1 MKHGLNTDFLRAM
14 NEMDDMKFFVW
25 LNDQQQGPFS
35 ERTIQKMLAEKQI
48 TKDTLI
54 CPEGGDLDWIPAKDL
69 FLQDSLPESFIPP
82 PSIDELLEQS
92 DDGSRLD
99 IRLNSGEELKI
110 KAIKLYDEMALARV
124 NSKRTEAI
132 KLLKGVSTGI
142 RPWGSIGWVLAA
154 SAVIGTVE
162 SVLSAGT
169 SSTGANL
176 LEEAVRAE
184 RNLYR
189 EGVFFPAGKI
199 QYIETPM
206 PDFWRAYAKT
216 KNATSAFIHNGDEFI
231 SVMTDDGSDCSIRW
245 AAIGRYCYSKSK
257 F

>member
-1 MKHGLNTDFLRAM
+1 M
-14 NEMDDMKFFVW
+14 NFFVW
-25 LNDQQQGPFS
+25 LNDQQEGPFD
-35 ERTIQKMLAEKQI
+35 ERAIQKMLSEKRI

-54 CPEGGDLDWIPAKDL
+54 CPEGSDLDWIPVKDL
-69 FLQDSLPESFIPP
+69 LWQDSLPESLIPP

-110 KAIKLYDEMALARV
+110 KAIRLYDEIALARV
-124 NSKRTEAI
+124 NSKRAEAM
-132 KLLKGVSTGI
+132 KMLKGVSTGI
-142 RPWGSIGWVLAA
+142 APWGSIGWVLAA

-162 SVLSAGT
+162 SVLSAGA

-176 LEEAVRAE
+176 LEEAIRAE
-184 RNLYR
+184 RNLHR
-189 EGVFFPAGKI
+189 EGVFFPVGKI
-199 QYIETPM
+199 QYIETPT
-206 PDFWRAYAKT
+206 PDFWRAYAKI

-231 SVMTDDGSDCSIRW
+231 SVMTDDSSDCSIRW
-245 AAIGRYCYSKSK
+245 TAIGRYCYSKAK

>member
-1 MKHGLNTDFLRAM
+1 M
-14 NEMDDMKFFVW
+14 NEQADMKFFVW
-25 LNDQQQGPFS
+25 LNDQQEGPFD
-35 ERTIQKMLAEKQI
+35 ERAIQKMLSEKRI

-54 CPEGGDLDWIPAKDL
+54 CPEGGDLDWIPVKDL
-69 FLQDSLPESFIPP
+69 LWQDSLPESLIPP
-82 PSIDELLEQS
+82 PTIDELLEQS

-110 KAIKLYDEMALARV
+110 KAIRLYDEITLARV
-124 NSKRTEAI
+124 NSKRAEAM
-132 KLLKGVSTGI
+132 KMLKGASTGI
-142 RPWGSIGWVLAA
+142 APWGSIGWVLAA

-162 SVLSAGT
+162 SVLSAGA

-176 LEEAVRAE
+176 LEEAIRAE
-184 RNLYR
+184 RNLHR
-189 EGVFFPAGKI
+189 EGVFFPVGII
-199 QYIETPM
+199 QYIEAPK

-231 SVMTDDGSDCSIRW
+231 SVMTDDSSDCSIRW
-245 AAIGRYCYSKSK
+245 TAIGRYCYSKTK

>member
-1 MKHGLNTDFLRAM
+1 M
-14 NEMDDMKFFVW
+14 NEQADMKFFVW
-25 LNDQQQGPFS
+25 LNDQQEGPFD
-35 ERTIQKMLAEKQI
+35 ERAIKQMLAEKRI
-48 TKDTLI
+48 TQDTLI
-54 CPEGGDLDWIPAKDL
+54 CLEGGDLDWIPVKDIL
-69 FLQDSLPESFIPP
+69 WQDSLPESLIPP

-99 IRLNSGEELKI
+99 VRLNSGEELKV
-110 KAIKLYDEMALARV
+110 KAIRLYDETALARV

-132 KLLKGVSTGI
+132 KLLSGVSTGI

-162 SVLSAGT
+162 SVLSAST

-176 LEEAVRAE
+176 LDEAVRAE

-189 EGVFFPAGKI
+189 EGVLFPVGKI

-231 SVMTDDGSDCSIRW
+231 SVMTEDSSDCSIRW
-245 AAIGRYCYSKSK
+245 TAIGRYCYSKSK